1 MEDNIHALEIVCKHF
16 KRELGDQVIISL
28 RKRINRAHVMNYR
41 LRRKIANLDSML
53 QIQKSLTKIMRV
65 FVSSLIEQFNH
76 LAKRLE
82 TADQDQLP

>member
-16 KRELGDQVIISL
+16 RQELGDKIMISL
-28 RKRINRAHVMNYR
+28 RKRINKAHVTNYR

-65 FVSSLIEQFNH
+65 FVSSLIDQFNH

-82 TADQDQLP
+82 TPDQDQLP